1 MSNRNRNDG
10 TDSYADN
17 RNYDKEATEL
27 LGGLSERQLYD
38 LFQIAH
44 QQSQKSCSAER
55 AKELTAVKKAI
66 VKHKGIEK
74 YRLNR
79 IMNGYGSEMARTG
92 NPKDGQFTPH
102 RKKV

>member
-1 MSNRNRNDG
+1 MANRNINDG
-10 TDSYADN
+10 TRGHDVN
-17 RNYDKEATEL
+17 RNFDKEATEL
-27 LGGLSERQLYD
+27 LVGLSERQLYD

-44 QQSQKSCSAER
+44 SQSQKSCSEER
-55 AKELTAVKKAI
+55 GKELSAVKKAI
-66 VKHKGIEK
+66 RQSKGIQK
-74 YRLNR
+74 YRLER